1 MLTATQRDAALLVGR
16 LLLAVLFV
24 LEGWGKLRGYAGAAG
39 YMDKFGI
46 PGQLLP
52 LVILAEIGGGLCIA
66 AGWQSRWAAL
76 ALAAFSVIAAVVFH
90 ANFADRN
97 QVLHFEKDLAIA
109 GGLLILFACGAGSW
123 SIDGRGSGQAAN
135 PP

>member
-1 MLTATQRDAALLVGR
+1 MPTATYRDAALLAGR
-16 LLLAVLFV
+16 LLLASLFI

-109 GGLLILFACGAGSW
+109 GGFLVLFACGAGAW
-123 SIDGRGSGQAAN
+123 SIEGRGSGQAAN
-135 PP
+135 PR